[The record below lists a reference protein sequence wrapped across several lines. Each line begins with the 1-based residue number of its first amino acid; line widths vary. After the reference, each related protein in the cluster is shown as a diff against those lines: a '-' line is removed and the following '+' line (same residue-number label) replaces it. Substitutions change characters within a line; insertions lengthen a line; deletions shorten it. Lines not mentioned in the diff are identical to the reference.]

1 MSRTRTASAT
11 RTAGMRTSLAERG
24 RDRWRELLVTGRKR
38 TASLNVRTRRKKLN
52 VRATARA
59 NSKRKT
65 KSKRQTASIRA
76 KAGGKAISFRVSGGK
91 ANGNQRS
98 RKNHEPAGFHLSQKA
113 VERNAAQLI
122 DLAAN
127 ILKTSVQLGVAVG
140 TEGGAK
146 SKQFIKKQANSLV
159 SAATRRLNDVV
170 RKGSRLA
177 HKGIKKL

>member
-1 MSRTRTASAT
+1 MARKKTKSVRKTLRVGKTRISGQLTKSRR
-11 RTAGMRTSLAERG
+11 
-24 RDRWRELLVTGRKR
+24 GRKR
-38 TASLNVRTRRKKLN
+38 TASLNVRTRRKKLS
-52 VRATARA
+52 VRASAR
-59 NSKRKT
+59 T

-91 ANGNQRS
+91 SNGNQRS
-98 RKNHEPAGFHLSQKA
+98 RKKQEPAGFHLSQKA

-146 SKQFIKKQANSLV
+146 SKQFIKKQANSIV
-159 SAATRRLNDVV
+159 TAATRRLNDVV
-170 RKGSRLA
+170 RKSSRLA
-177 HKGIKKL
+177 HKGISKL